1 MPQVK
6 RCRLGG
12 KIDPKERKNY
22 DIWAFSKTR
31 NMEILSNLILI
42 IVPSGVVFLT
52 TFYILKKFFENEEKK
67 RMVEL
72 SKVNSATLTPIRL
85 QSYERLVL
93 YMERITP
100 DNLVMRTYRKGMNAQ
115 KLREDL
121 LATIRTEFEHN
132 LSQQIYVSK
141 AGWELVK
148 AAKEEVIQLI
158 NVAATKVQENDSG
171 IELSKVVVT
180 MTSHLDRVPTQ
191 VAIDYLKK
199 EVGQSF

>member
-1 MPQVK
+1 
-6 RCRLGG
+6 
-12 KIDPKERKNY
+12 
-22 DIWAFSKTR
+22 
-31 NMEILSNLILI
+31 MEILSNLILI